1 LSPQLQPQV
10 SARLALVGTGILVL
24 IGLWL
29 ALRIVW
35 LLTSGPTTFTAPV
48 PPIPQLIQSTRPNG
62 EFRWQLFGQ
71 TQSLA
76 TPVQQVTQLSRS
88 SLRLVGVVSGDD
100 GYAMISD
107 SSSGEQ
113 VYRVDDELPD
123 GSRLVAIEPD
133 QVILSANG
141 RNEILAMNENQA
153 RSTSLPARAPAR
165 QSGPN
170 PLVGATLPGIRGL
183 QPGQSISV
191 ASIPDLTRT
200 AGIDLSGMANSISV
214 LPVNGG
220 GFRVRPGRNAE
231 LFRQLG
237 LQVNDIVVAINGQ
250 PLQSEAQVQG
260 LFADVLTRGE
270 VAITVNRQ
278 GRETVLRP
286 DIDQILR
293 SLQTP

>member
-1 LSPQLQPQV
+1 
-10 SARLALVGTGILVL
+10 VL

-48 PPIPQLIQSTRPNG
+48 PPIPQLVQSTRSNG

-76 TPVQQVTQLSRS
+76 TPVQQVTQISRS
-88 SLRLVGVVSGDD
+88 PLKLVGVFSGDD

-107 SSSGEQ
+107 NSSGEQ

-123 GSRLVAIEPD
+123 GSRLVAIEAD
-133 QVILSANG
+133 QVILSADG
-141 RNEILAMNENQA
+141 RNEILAMDASQA
-153 RSTSLPARAPAR
+153 RTTSLPARGAVRA
-165 QSGPN
+165 SGPN
-170 PLVGATLPGIRGL
+170 PLVGTTLPGIRGL
-183 QPGQSISV
+183 QPGQSVSV
-191 ASIPDLTRT
+191 ASIPELTRT

-237 LQVNDIVVAINGQ
+237 LQVNDIVVAVNGQ

-293 SLQTP
+293 SLQNP